1 MSMNEVDI
9 LFSWFCGEDEAEY
22 EALKEQA
29 ASGNE
34 EVKIELSALNVE
46 KAENVNENMTFLGNM
61 PKRIVLPQI
70 FILERF
76 LAKELQQT
84 MTVRIRLLLLKTGK
98 NQIFILKKLLNL
110 EACVH
115 ILFVDYMLFFIVMFS
130 ITVMKKM
137 NLK

>member
-34 EVKIELSALNVE
+34 EVKIELFALNVE

>member
-1 MSMNEVDI
+1 MSINEVDI

-34 EVKIELSALNVE
+34 EVKIELAALNVE

-84 MTVRIRLLLLKTGK
+84 MTVRIMLLLLKTGK

-115 ILFVDYMLFFIVMFS
+115 ILFGDYMLFFIVMFS
-130 ITVMKKM
+130 IIVMKKM

>member
-22 EALKEQA
+22 KALKEQA

-98 NQIFILKKLLNL
+98 NQIFILYN
-110 EACVH
+110 A
-115 ILFVDYMLFFIVMFS
+115 ITFS
-130 ITVMKKM
+130 IKS
-137 NLK
+137 